1 MICERCRKEASNGAH
16 ICPHCGSPL
25 RQYTGQ
31 SGAAAMRQGRA
42 YTPPPVYQ
50 QPADPENVFDGGSR
64 YSGWE
69 KQAAQET
76 RYAAD
81 AGRPQNKRG
90 VQRHA
95 HAAPSKNRRN
105 AASHKSVTA
114 RGVNVA
120 LLLAVILCMVMV
132 SVVALFIVAIQTT
145 PGHLFLM
152 NAVQGDEEKEAQVV
166 VMIGEEAAAKS
177 LWKIGTDQID
187 QGYIDRSI
195 ETYQR
200 AYELYPDIENEY
212 DCLLLLAEAYEA
224 AGRMSDAEGVYHL
237 LYTEVDSTNALA
249 YRYAIT
255 IMMDQERLF
264 EATDLMKLAYEKTGE
279 MSFKSQRDQL
289 VPKSPTATLSAGQ
302 YKIDQVTELESSQG
316 YDIYYLINDATSEL
330 PENGILYTEP
340 IQLPEGSY
348 NIRAVCVSSA
358 LISDEVSIKYTITL
372 PSPSAPK
379 ARLAPGEYDR
389 QQRVYLYAL
398 DEEGKQ
404 STLEKEGLTVYYTID
419 GTMPNSDSPIYT
431 NEGILLPGGRVKLRA
446 VAVNGHG
453 KVSNELVM
461 EYRINVAY
469 KKFFRDTDDQ
479 FKGFSVGT
487 TTYEQFKKLYGA
499 GQAEEIN
506 DQSVSNGKAIKVTYD
521 WGEACFVRDSEVLYS
536 INTDHASM
544 FGPRNTKIGMSLDEV
559 TALFRDMGQV
569 ANAKGNR
576 SLYYDEYAGTGKYW
590 KEEDGLARVEY
601 TYLREDGGTTTL
613 TYRFR
618 NDSVIGISMVISNG
632 EL

>member
-1 MICERCRKEASNGAH
+1 MICERCRKEATNGAH

-31 SGAAAMRQGRA
+31 SGVAAMRQGRA

-64 YSGWE
+64 YSAWE
-69 KQAAQET
+69 EKAAREP
-76 RYAAD
+76 RNAAD

-95 HAAPSKNRRN
+95 HAAPSRNRRN
-105 AASHKSVTA
+105 AASHKNVTA
-114 RGVNVA
+114 RGVNVT
-120 LLLAVILCMVMV
+120 LLVAVLICMVMV
-132 SVVALFIVAIQTT
+132 SAVALFIVAIRTT

-212 DCLLLLAEAYEA
+212 VCLLLLAEAYEA

-237 LYTEVDSTNALA
+237 LYTEVEPTNALA
-249 YRYAIT
+249 YRYAIS

-264 EATDLMKLAYEKTGE
+264 EATDLMKLAFEKTGE

-289 VPKSPTATLSAGQ
+289 VPKAPTASLSAGQ
-302 YKIDQVTELESSQG
+302 YKIDQTTELKSDQG
-316 YDIYYLINDATSEL
+316 YDIYYLINDSESEL
-330 PENGILYTEP
+330 PENGMLYTEP

-358 LISDEVSIKYTITL
+358 LISDEISIKYTISL

-398 DEEGKQ
+398 DEDGKQ

-446 VAVNGHG
+446 VSVNGYG

-461 EYRINVAY
+461 EYRINVPY

-479 FKGFSVGT
+479 FRGFTVGA

-499 GQAEEIN
+499 GTTEEIT
-506 DQSVSNGKAIKVTYD
+506 DEHIDGRKALKVTYE
-521 WGEACFVRDSEVLYS
+521 WGEARFVLDSGAMYYIKSAYS
-536 INTDHASM
+536 GIV
-544 FGPRNTKIGMSLDEV
+544 GPRNTKIGMSLKEV
-559 TALFRDMGQV
+559 TSLYRDMGQV

-590 KEEDGLARVEY
+590 KETDTFARVEY

-613 TYRFR
+613 TYRFKG
-618 NDSVIGISMVISNG
+618 DQVSSISMVISGG

>member
-1 MICERCRKEASNGAH
+1 MICERCRKEATNGAH

-25 RQYTGQ
+25 RQYNGQ

-50 QPADPENVFDGGSR
+50 QPVDPENVFDGGSR

-69 KQAAQET
+69 KQAAQEN

-90 VQRHA
+90 VQRHV

-105 AASHKSVTA
+105 AAGHKSVTA

-132 SVVALFIVAIQTT
+132 SVVALFILAIQTT

-152 NAVQGDEEKEAQVV
+152 NAVQGNEEKEAQVV

-212 DCLLLLAEAYEA
+212 ECLLLLAEAYEA

-237 LYTEVDSTNALA
+237 LYTEVEPENALA
-249 YRYAIT
+249 YRYAIS

-264 EATDLMKLAYEKTGE
+264 EATDLMKLAFEKTGE

-289 VPKSPTATLSAGQ
+289 VPKAPTATLSAGQ

-330 PENGILYTEP
+330 PENGILYAEP

-348 NIRAVCVSSA
+348 SIRAVCVSSA

-389 QQRVYLYAL
+389 RQRVYLYAL

-479 FKGFSVGT
+479 FKNFSVGL

-499 GQAEEIN
+499 GQAEEIK
-506 DQSVSNGKAIKVTYD
+506 DQSVTNGKAIKVTYE

-536 INTDHASM
+536 IHTDHASM
-544 FGPRNTKIGMSLDEV
+544 LGPRSTKIGMSLNEV

-576 SLYYDEYAGTGKYW
+576 SLYYDEYTGTGKYW

-601 TYLREDGGTTTL
+601 TYLREDGGITTL
-613 TYRFR
+613 TYRFK
-618 NDSVIGISMVISNG
+618 NDTVISIGMVISNG

>member
-1 MICERCRKEASNGAH
+1 MICERCRKEATNGAH

-25 RQYTGQ
+25 RQYSGQ
-31 SGAAAMRQGRA
+31 SGVAAMRQGRA
-42 YTPPPVYQ
+42 YTPPPVQ
-50 QPADPENVFDGGSR
+50 QMPVDPENVFEGGSR
-64 YSGWE
+64 YNAWE
-69 KQAAQET
+69 DKAARET

-81 AGRPQNKRG
+81 AGRPQNRRG

-114 RGVNVA
+114 RGVNVT
-120 LLLAVILCMVMV
+120 LLVAVILCMMLV
-132 SVVALFIVAIQTT
+132 SVVALFIVAIRTT

-166 VMIGEEAAAKS
+166 VMIGEESAAKA

-212 DCLLLLAEAYEA
+212 DYLLLLAEAYEA
-224 AGRMSDAEGVYHL
+224 AGRMSDAEGVYYL
-237 LYTEVDSTNALA
+237 LYTEVDAANALA
-249 YRYAIT
+249 YRYAIS

-289 VPKSPTATLSAGQ
+289 VPKAPTASLSAGQ
-302 YKIDQVTELESSQG
+302 YKIDQTTELKSEQG
-316 YDIYYLINDATSEL
+316 YDIYYLINDAESEL
-330 PENGILYTEP
+330 PEGGILYTEP

-358 LISDEVSIKYTITL
+358 LISDEVSIKYTISL

-398 DEEGKQ
+398 DEDGKQ

-419 GTMPNSDSPIYT
+419 GTTPNSDSPIYT

-446 VAVNGHG
+446 VAVNSYG
-453 KVSNELVM
+453 KISNELVM
-461 EYRINVAY
+461 EYRINV
-469 KKFFRDTDDQ
+469 KFKNFFRDTDDQ

-487 TTYEQFKKLYGA
+487 TTYEQLKKLYGA
-499 GQAEEIN
+499 GQAEEIS
-506 DQSVSNGKAIKVTYD
+506 DSTVPNGKAIKVTYE
-521 WGEACFVRDSEVLYS
+521 WGEVCFVRDSEVMYS
-536 INTDHASM
+536 ITTRYPGM
-544 FGPRNTKIGMSLDEV
+544 IGPRNTKIGMTLSEV
-559 TALFRDMGQV
+559 TSLFRDMGQV

-576 SLYYDEYAGTGKYW
+576 SLYYDEYTGTGKYW
-590 KEEDGLARVEY
+590 KESDTFGRVEY

-613 TYRFR
+613 TYRFKS
-618 NDSVIGISMVISNG
+618 DSVTSISMVISG
-632 EL
+632 GDL

>member
-1 MICERCRKEASNGAH
+1 MICERCRKEATNGAH

-31 SGAAAMRQGRA
+31 SGVAAIRQGRA

-50 QPADPENVFDGGSR
+50 KPVDPENVFHDSGASR
-64 YSGWE
+64 YYTRGNTPTAESD
-69 KQAAQET
+69 AAGQD
-76 RYAAD
+76 RA
-81 AGRPQNKRG
+81 QKKRA

-95 HAAPSKNRRN
+95 HGQQANRHKGAAG
-105 AASHKSVTA
+105 
-114 RGVNVA
+114 RGVNTAMV
-120 LLLAVILCMVMV
+120 LAVLICVLMV
-132 SVVALFIVAIQTT
+132 SAVGLFIVGIRTT

-200 AYELYPDIENEY
+200 AYELYPDIEGLY
-212 DCLLLLAEAYEA
+212 DYLLLLAEAYEA
-224 AGRMSDAEGVYHL
+224 AGRISDAEGVYHL
-237 LYTEVDSTNALA
+237 LYTEVDKTNPLS
-249 YRYAIT
+249 YRYAIS

-264 EATDLMKLAYEKTGE
+264 EATDLMKLAYENTGE

-289 VPKSPTATLSAGQ
+289 VPHAPSASLQAGQ
-302 YKIDQVTELESSQG
+302 HTLAQVTELKSDQD
-316 YDIYYLINDATSEL
+316 YDIYYLINDDVSEL
-330 PENGILYTEP
+330 PEGGILYTEP
-340 IQLPEGSY
+340 IQLPEGVY

-358 LISDEVSIKYTITL
+358 LISDEITVKYTIRM
-372 PSPSAPK
+372 PSASAPK

-419 GTMPNSDSPIYT
+419 GTMPNSDSPVYT
-431 NEGILLPGGRVKLRA
+431 DEGILLPGGRVKLRA
-446 VAVNGHG
+446 VSVNQYG

-461 EYRINVAY
+461 DYRINVPY
-469 KKFFRDTDDQ
+469 KKFFRDEDDQ
-479 FKGFSVGT
+479 FKGFTVGK

-499 GQAEEIN
+499 GQEEEVEDANVIA
-506 DQSVSNGKAIKVTYD
+506 GKGIKVTYE
-521 WGEACFVRDSEVLYS
+521 WGEARFVKESGVLYHLS
-536 INTDHASM
+536 TNYASM
-544 FGPRNTKIGMSLDEV
+544 IGPRNTKIGMSLNEV
-559 TALFRDMGQV
+559 TSLYRDMGQV

-576 SLYYDEYAGTGKYW
+576 SLYYDEYTGTGKYW
-590 KEEDGLARVEY
+590 KESDTFARVEY
-601 TYLREDGGTTTL
+601 TYLREDGGVTTL
-613 TYRFR
+613 TYRFKGGQVT
-618 NDSVIGISMVISNG
+618 SISMVISGG

>member
-1 MICERCRKEASNGAH
+1 MICERCRKEATNGAH
-16 ICPHCGSPL
+16 ICPRCGSPL
-25 RQYTGQ
+25 RQYSGQ
-31 SGAAAMRQGRA
+31 SGVAAMRQGRA

-50 QPADPENVFDGGSR
+50 PPLDPENVFEGSSR
-64 YSGWE
+64 YQAWE
-69 KQAAQET
+69 SKAAQEN

-95 HAAPSKNRRN
+95 HAMPSKNRRN
-105 AASHKSVTA
+105 AANHKSVTA
-114 RGVNVA
+114 RGVNTA
-120 LLLAVILCMVMV
+120 MLLAILACAAMVAA
-132 SVVALFIVAIQTT
+132 VVLFIVAIRTT

-200 AYELYPDIENEY
+200 AYELYPDIEGEY
-212 DCLLLLAEAYEA
+212 DYLLLLAEAYEA
-224 AGRMSDAEGVYHL
+224 AGRLSDAEGVYHL
-237 LYTEVDSTNALA
+237 LYTEVDPTSALA
-249 YRYAIT
+249 YRYAIS

-264 EATDLMKLAYEKTGE
+264 EATDLMKVAYEKTGE

-289 VPKSPTATLSAGQ
+289 VPAAPTATLQAGP
-302 YKIDQVTELESSQG
+302 YTLARETELVSPQG
-316 YDIYYLINDATSEL
+316 YDVYYLINDDTSEL
-330 PENGILYTEP
+330 PESGILYTEP
-340 IQLPEGSY
+340 IQLPEGTY
-348 NIRAVCVSSA
+348 NIRAVCVSSS
-358 LISDEVSIKYTITL
+358 LISDEITVKYTISMPT
-372 PSPSAPK
+372 PSAPK

-419 GTMPNSDSPIYT
+419 GTTPNSDSPIYT
-431 NEGILLPGGRVKLRA
+431 DEGILLPGGRVKLRA
-446 VAVNGHG
+446 VSVNQYG
-453 KVSNELVM
+453 KVSNELLM

-479 FKGFSVGT
+479 FKGFTVGS
-487 TTYEQFKKLYGA
+487 TTYEQFKKSYGA
-499 GQAEEIN
+499 GTTEEIT
-506 DQSVSNGKAIKVTYD
+506 DESIAGRKAIKVTYE
-521 WGEACFVRDSEVLYS
+521 WGEVRFVQESGVMYYIKSAYS
-536 INTDHASM
+536 GIV
-544 FGPRNTKIGMSLDEV
+544 GPRNTKIGMSLNEV
-559 TALFRDMGQV
+559 TALYRDMGQV

-576 SLYYDEYAGTGKYW
+576 SLYYDEYTGTGKYW
-590 KEEDGLARVEY
+590 KESDSFARVEY

-613 TYRFR
+613 TYRFKG
-618 NDSVIGISMVISNG
+618 DSVTSISMLIAG
-632 EL
+632 AEL